1 MGFSQVIY
9 SKHGQS
15 IDLSVNVYSVPKYNF
30 KIWMRNGNLLPQSSK
45 YTISDVV
52 DVLTDT
58 FYGTKVHVDGYVIT
72 LSIKNLEDEDFG
84 NYTLVLSNGLGKAID
99 HQITV
104 LLQVKD
110 NTIYIIVTFNELP
123 TLSFEFNEKLLE
135 NPMKL
140 LVMLLK
146 TVCKY
151 SSQIIFIFIT
161 KFYFEKVPLRFVK
174 WFL

>member
-104 LLQVKD
+104 LLAGK
-110 NTIYIIVTFNELP
+110 
-123 TLSFEFNEKLLE
+123 
-135 NPMKL
+135 
-140 LVMLLK
+140 
-146 TVCKY
+146 
-151 SSQIIFIFIT
+151 
-161 KFYFEKVPLRFVK
+161 R
-174 WFL
+174 